1 MSGYSIYKRLVHGLN
16 DTGDT
21 ALSLGFAYKLGW
33 LSKKEFKHALKDVG
47 AYYLAEVQKFCLNRH
62 LSGVSQ
68 NICVLGVIPWDQFR
82 TVLEMYR
89 EQGRE
94 YDEFRKVEICLYQGI

>member
-47 AYYLAEVQKFCLNRH
+47 AHYLAEV
-62 LSGVSQ
+62 
-68 NICVLGVIPWDQFR
+68 
-82 TVLEMYR
+82 
-89 EQGRE
+89 
-94 YDEFRKVEICLYQGI
+94 